1 MRSEARAEA
10 KRVTDEGRRELDELV
25 RRRKDINT
33 EISRVQDVLSALE
46 AFEAPSPV
54 AQAATGGAGGG
65 TANGGTNSRNSGS
78 GGRDAAPKAGA
89 GVGAPRSGGNRSG
102 GAPPD

>member
-1 MRSEARAEA
+1 VQETARAEA

-54 AQAATGGAGGG
+54 QQAAAREKAPAEKPSGRKGGAGG
-65 TANGGTNSRNSGS
+65 NGGS
-78 GGRDAAPKAGA
+78 KAGA
-89 GVGAPRSGGNRSG
+89 GVGAPRSGGSRSERT
-102 GAPPD
+102 PPD

>member
-1 MRSEARAEA
+1 M
-10 KRVTDEGRRELDELV
+10 TDEGQRELDELV

-46 AFEAPSPV
+46 AFEAPAP
-54 AQAATGGAGGG
+54 AAHS
-65 TANGGTNSRNSGS
+65 NGGSKKD
-78 GGRDAAPKAGA
+78 GGPKAGA
-89 GVGAPRSGGNRSG
+89 GVGSPRSGGNRSG